1 MATEALEKKLRLR
14 EKRYE
19 VEQLIREKR
28 SEELEALEEVFDKS
42 TLMLVYKLLSQGQ
55 LSRIHGCIEA
65 GKESRVYLGQD
76 AKGKDVAVKIF
87 LKATTDFRKGRMMY
101 LEGDY
106 RFQRIRKGTRSL
118 IYLWAQKE
126 FKNLQTAFSVGV
138 TVPRPILVR
147 GNVLVM
153 QFIGEKGVSAPLMKD
168 IVTGV
173 TVHLYQRLLKEV
185 KLLYRKAELVHA
197 DLSEYNVMMWKQKPV
212 MIDMSQAV
220 SISHPLSDVFLKRDL
235 GNLNNFFLR
244 HSIEVRPIDDLHSW
258 VIGKDAD

>member
-1 MATEALEKKLRLR
+1 
-14 EKRYE
+14 
-19 VEQLIREKR
+19 
-28 SEELEALEEVFDKS
+28 
-42 TLMLVYKLLSQGQ
+42 
-55 LSRIHGCIEA
+55 
-65 GKESRVYLGQD
+65 
-76 AKGKDVAVKIF
+76 
-87 LKATTDFRKGRMMY
+87 MY